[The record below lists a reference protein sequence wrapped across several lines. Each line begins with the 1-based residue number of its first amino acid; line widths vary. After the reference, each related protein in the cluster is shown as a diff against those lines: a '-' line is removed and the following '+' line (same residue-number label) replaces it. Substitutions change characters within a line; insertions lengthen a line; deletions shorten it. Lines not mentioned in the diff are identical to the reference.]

1 MIAFAF
7 LAGLVSVLS
16 PCVLPLLPIVLA
28 TAAGAH
34 RLGPVALAIG
44 VALSFVTV
52 GMFVATVGFAAGIDG
67 AVFRMVGAAILMLLG
82 ATLLIPRL
90 SAAVA
95 VAAGPLSGVVDRTFG
110 GFSTSGLGGQFSL
123 GLLLGLVWSPC
134 VGPTL
139 GAASVMAAQGKDL
152 WHVAATMAAFGVGAA
167 IPLLCLG
174 MLSREAMLAWR
185 TRLLTTGQTGKLALG
200 GTLLVLGVLIA
211 TGLDKT
217 VEAAVVSASPV
228 WLTDITT
235 RF

>member
-44 VALSFVTV
+44 VAISFVAV
-52 GMFVATVGFAAGIDG
+52 GMFVATLGFAAGIDG
-67 AVFRMVGAAILMLLG
+67 AAFRMLGAAILVLLG

-95 VAAGPLSGVVDRTFG
+95 VAAGPFSGAVDKLFG
-110 GFSTSGLGGQFSL
+110 GISTAGLGGQFSL

-139 GAASVMAAQGKDL
+139 GAASVLAAQGKDL
-152 WHVAATMAAFGVGAA
+152 WHVAGTMAAFGVGAA
-167 IPLLCLG
+167 IPLLVLG
-174 MLSREAMLAWR
+174 VLSREAMLAWR
-185 TRLLTTGQTGKLALG
+185 SRLLSTGQTGKFALG
-200 GTLLVLGVLIA
+200 GTLLILGVLIA

-217 VEAAVVSASPV
+217 LEAAVVAASPT
-228 WLTDITT
+228 WLADITT